1 MKTRDSTGMR
11 RRLYGLILVGI
22 AVLSTLQ
29 WIDLPGISSALSG
42 LDRQMVDSRL
52 SSRTS
57 PKANEVVIVDIDER
71 SLAQH
76 GRWPW
81 PRSDL
86 ARLIE
91 ALGQQASVVGLDIL
105 FAERD
110 ATPQEDESLAAAIAR
125 SPAVLGY
132 YLSSDRQGQRA
143 GQLPEPLVSAA
154 ALERLGHH
162 PTQWNGYGANLVK
175 FQQAAGHAGF
185 FNAMIDPDGVVR
197 AVPLLAQI
205 DGQIVE
211 SLAIAVLRRALG
223 NDSGAA
229 TVRVVQDAVI
239 VQGGRGRVRLP
250 VSENMVA
257 MVPLTATTGEARFTY
272 VSAGEILQGSADP
285 ALWKDKVVLVGSS
298 APGLTDLRATAVS
311 RTLPGVEIHA
321 ALIQEALQA
330 SQHSQGNTPLLVRSI
345 AGRQVAAVAIGIVG
359 AILALSLPAIGATGI
374 LLAAVVSVVLLLGLN
389 AVGFNNLRLIIPVSA
404 GLAVVVVLAAINLAL
419 GYLLEG
425 RARKAVADLFGEYVA
440 PSLVEQM
447 MRDPARY
454 RAMRS
459 ETRVLTVLF
468 ADIRGFTRIS
478 ETMDPEDLRE
488 YINEYLTRMTEVV
501 HQHGGTLD
509 KYIGDAVMAFWG
521 APIEDAM
528 HADHAVSAAL
538 AMVGEAAA
546 LSQRY
551 EARGWP
557 ALTIGV
563 GVNSGECR
571 VGDMGS
577 KSRRAY
583 TVLGD
588 TVNLASRI
596 EGLTKHFNLPVLVGP
611 GTRDAA
617 QAHSFADL
625 GLMNVAGRVEPV
637 QVFVPS
643 VMAVTLP
650 LPPSGPVSKDLQ
662 HAATRIGV

>member
-1 MKTRDSTGMR
+1 
-11 RRLYGLILVGI
+11 
-22 AVLSTLQ
+22 
-29 WIDLPGISSALSG
+29 
-42 LDRQMVDSRL
+42 
-52 SSRTS
+52 
-57 PKANEVVIVDIDER
+57 
-71 SLAQH
+71 
-76 GRWPW
+76 
-81 PRSDL
+81 
-86 ARLIE
+86 
-91 ALGQQASVVGLDIL
+91 
-105 FAERD
+105 
-110 ATPQEDESLAAAIAR
+110 
-125 SPAVLGY
+125 
-132 YLSSDRQGQRA
+132 
-143 GQLPEPLVSAA
+143 
-154 ALERLGHH
+154 
-162 PTQWNGYGANLVK
+162 
-175 FQQAAGHAGF
+175 
-185 FNAMIDPDGVVR
+185 
-197 AVPLLAQI
+197 
-205 DGQIVE
+205 
-211 SLAIAVLRRALG
+211 
-223 NDSGAA
+223 
-229 TVRVVQDAVI
+229 
-239 VQGGRGRVRLP
+239 
-250 VSENMVA
+250 
-257 MVPLTATTGEARFTY
+257 
-272 VSAGEILQGSADP
+272 
-285 ALWKDKVVLVGSS
+285 
-298 APGLTDLRATAVS
+298 
-311 RTLPGVEIHA
+311 
-321 ALIQEALQA
+321 
-330 SQHSQGNTPLLVRSI
+330 
-345 AGRQVAAVAIGIVG
+345 
-359 AILALSLPAIGATGI
+359 
-374 LLAAVVSVVLLLGLN
+374 
-389 AVGFNNLRLIIPVSA
+389 
-404 GLAVVVVLAAINLAL
+404 
-419 GYLLEG
+419 
-425 RARKAVADLFGEYVA
+425 
-440 PSLVEQM
+440 
-447 MRDPARY
+447 
-454 RAMRS
+454 MRS